1 MLKNKIFLTSTD
13 TTIGFISQDSDR
25 LNKIKQRSNEKKF
38 IKALDS
44 LDTLKVFTRVQN
56 VHKKMVRRA
65 KKTTFIIKDDSY
77 RVVDGAHHH
86 LLLLGRLKWAYT
98 TSANQ
103 SGKAYDEA
111 FAKENADVII
121 YPLAEG
127 KNASKIYKLGKNSI
141 KKIR

>member
-13 TTIGFISQDSDR
+13 TTIGFISQNSDR
-25 LNKIKQRSNEKKF
+25 LNKIKQRSEDKKF

-44 LDTLKVFTRVQN
+44 LDTLKFFTRVQN
-56 VHKKMVRRA
+56 AHKNMVRRA

-77 RVVDGAHHH
+77 RVVDNAHH

-103 SGKAYDEA
+103 SDKAYDEA

-127 KNASKIYKLGKNSI
+127 KGASKIYKLGKNSI